1 MLQRGE
7 VAPDFTATDHT
18 KREVRLRDY
27 EGKSVVLWFY
37 PGAHTP
43 L

>member
-1 MLQRGE
+1 MLQRGTA
-7 VAPDFTATDHT
+7 APDFTATDHLG
-18 KREVRLRDY
+18 REVRLRDY
-27 EGKSVVLWFY
+27 EGQPVVLWFY